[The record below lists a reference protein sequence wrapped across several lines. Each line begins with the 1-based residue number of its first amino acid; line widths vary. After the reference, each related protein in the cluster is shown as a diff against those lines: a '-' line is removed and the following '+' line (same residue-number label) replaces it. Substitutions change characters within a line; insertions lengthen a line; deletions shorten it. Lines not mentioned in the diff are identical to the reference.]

1 MAHKKKRKTFSEW
14 LKRMLLKYGCIA
26 LFLPGLLI
34 TPSEYVPAVLFGLAL
49 LCYVWV
55 VIFNWREDIK
65 SDSRTKRIKLLA
77 HFWRYGYTIL
87 LIPSLPLIRHR
98 KFLFTAVALYGAYTI
113 VIACAMCKHFVCG
126 MQDASHQ
133 PMDPWKRRIPTDS
146 YRRDGL
152 LMGIFFLILGIIGL
166 IVA

>member
-1 MAHKKKRKTFSEW
+1 MAHKKKRRTFSEW
-14 LKRMLLKYGCIA
+14 LKHTFFKYGCIA
-26 LFLPGLLI
+26 LFLPGWLVA
-34 TPSEYVPAVLFGLAL
+34 PSNYDPAVTFGLAL
-49 LCYVWV
+49 LCYTWV
-55 VIFNWREDIK
+55 EIFNWHEYTK

-77 HFWRYGYTIL
+77 RFWRYGYIIL
-87 LIPSLPLIRHR
+87 LITSLPLIRHR
-98 KFLFTAVALYGAYTI
+98 KFLFAAVVLYGIYTI

-152 LMGIFFLILGIIGL
+152 FMGIFFLALGVIGL
-166 IVA
+166 MVV